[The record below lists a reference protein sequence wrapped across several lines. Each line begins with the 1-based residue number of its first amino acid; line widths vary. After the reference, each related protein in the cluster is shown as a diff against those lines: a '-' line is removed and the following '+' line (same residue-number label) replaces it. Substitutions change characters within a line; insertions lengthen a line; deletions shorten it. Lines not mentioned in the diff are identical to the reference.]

1 MKLLKCILLK
11 LFAAVETMLL
21 LISAL
26 IAPLLFF
33 SVQWMFHTWNHLSM
47 DELIFHLQS
56 PLEGTNTEMVQE
68 YLRECLAPALIIFL
82 AVAVFV
88 SACSKKKWRYRYFF
102 NGVILTAML
111 IVVGG
116 STYTTI

>member
-33 SVQWMFHTWNHLSM
+33 SVQWMFRTWNRLSM
-47 DELIFHLQS
+47 DEL
-56 PLEGTNTEMVQE
+56 V
-68 YLRECLAPALIIFL
+68 
-82 AVAVFV
+82 
-88 SACSKKKWRYRYFF
+88 
-102 NGVILTAML
+102 
-111 IVVGG
+111 
-116 STYTTI
+116 